1 MQLTCSM
8 TAALTACL
16 LAACFVQPA
25 EADELADLRAQTQNR
40 VYQDADG
47 KTLLYRLFVPKE
59 YEAKSV
65 KDGKKKYAI
74 ILFLHGAGERGSDNQ
89 RQLLHPDVLNFV
101 TAKQAARNPA
111 FLVAPQCPAGQKWVN
126 VNWWQ
131 KPHHKTPKEPAE
143 SMRLTLELMDA
154 LEKEFPIDADRVYVT
169 GLSMGGYGTLDA
181 LVRRPG
187 YWAAAVPLCGG
198 ADDARAKDFAQ
209 VPIWV
214 FHGSK
219 DGAVPVERSRSI
231 VEALKK
237 AGGSPKYTE
246 YEGAGHGIWKRAYA
260 EPELAEWLFGQRR
273 KKGKE

>member
-1 MQLTCSM
+1 MHTACSL
-8 TAALTACL
+8 TAALAACL
-16 LAACFVQPA
+16 VAASSIRPTEA
-25 EADELADLRAQTQNR
+25 EELTDLRAQTQKR
-40 VYQDADG
+40 VYKDAQG
-47 KTLLYRLFVPKE
+47 KTLLYRLLVPKG
-59 YEAKSV
+59 YDATDAAAAKR
-65 KDGKKKYAI
+65 KYPL
-74 ILFLHGAGERGSDNQ
+74 ILFLHGAGERGGDNE
-89 RQLLHPDVLNFV
+89 RQLLHPDVLNFA
-101 TAKQAARNPA
+101 TAKYAAANPA
-111 FLVAPQCPAGQKWVN
+111 FLVAPQCPAGQKWVD

-131 KPHHKTPKEPAE
+131 KPHHKTPEKPAE

-154 LEKEFPIDADRVYVT
+154 LAEEFPIDPDRVYVT
-169 GLSMGGYGTLDA
+169 GLSMGGYGTFDA

-219 DGAVPVERSRSI
+219 DGAVPVERSRSA
-231 VEALKK
+231 VEALKT

-260 EPELAEWLFGQRR
+260 EPELAEWLFRQKR
-273 KKGKE
+273 KKE